1 MVNVAGSEFGQRGP
15 MAGSAW
21 CGSGAWR
28 AAGSGIRVWHRD
40 VIRPGGRHFSVANK
54 FLWHRGDRWFG
65 AARQGSH
72 ELLSDPSL
80 GVAGEVRTSPAKDS
94 RRMCM
99 AWRTYHSVKQAL
111 EQVCAGS
118 DLTTQQLHSAHDRAK
133 FTCPLSCIC
142 TCCHSKAASNVS
154 ALPTNAA
161 ARHSAR
167 W

>member
-72 ELLSDPSL
+72 ALLSDPSL
-80 GVAGEVRTSPAKDS
+80 GVTGEVRTSPAKD
-94 RRMCM
+94 RR
-99 AWRTYHSVKQAL
+99 RTVS
-111 EQVCAGS
+111 
-118 DLTTQQLHSAHDRAK
+118 SAHYENRHFLPHSGFLRFQVLASPPDSGSL
-133 FTCPLSCIC
+133 TLSVCVIVC
-142 TCCHSKAASNVS
+142 
-154 ALPTNAA
+154 L
-161 ARHSAR
+161 
-167 W
+167 